1 MNAKESNCFIKFPSP
16 STALGCPWLK
26 ANRGCTIKE
35 VAMVK
40 KVITVPNAPELPFSP
55 AIRAGDY
62 IFVSGQGGF
71 MDAEGKEIKGIE
83 AQTRQCLE
91 NMKQVLEIAGSS
103 LDDVVKVTIFL
114 GNVTDYVKMNEVY
127 KSYFSKDQPARSTAV
142 TGLVI
147 PNMLIEMECIAYLPQ
162 P

>member
-1 MNAKESNCFIKFPSP
+1 
-16 STALGCPWLK
+16 
-26 ANRGCTIKE
+26 
-35 VAMVK
+35 MVK
-40 KVITVPNAPELPFSP
+40 KVITVPNALELPFSP
-55 AIRAGDY
+55 AIKAGDY

-71 MDAEGKEIKGIE
+71 MDAEGKEIKEIK

-103 LDDVVKVTIFL
+103 LDDVVKVTVFL

-127 KSYFSKDQPARSTAV
+127 KSYFPKDQPARSTAV

-147 PNMLIEMECIAYLPQ
+147 PNMLIEIECIAYSPQ